1 MRWRRRS
8 KSSQPAVCEPRTRV
22 RNHGSA
28 VQRVRARTSAAMR
41 SAVQLPA
48 SVLLLAVAV
57 GLPVVTFA
65 AAYSVSDRVTEGEIW
80 RRKGYFLSAA
90 IDTPPASNFG
100 SLGLTV
106 ALMAFVGVTIVR
118 HHIVAERLRVQG
130 TRPALRSLHSISLAA
145 ALVSGL
151 GGHGVA
157 AFPHHADRR
166 WHNSFAAV
174 FVLCALTH
182 FALESTLERRAMLSS
197 YFARGFRLALVLTAA
212 VNCVTFISHV
222 MVEEM
227 WRIDIGIGKL
237 PAALAEIT
245 TCICFVLYLA
255 SYWRSLNETRI
266 TLSVTYSPVVA
277 HICEPHVARGSSPAS
292 HGQDANDLVLELQ
305 ETS

>member
-1 MRWRRRS
+1 MRAS
-8 KSSQPAVCEPRTRV
+8 
-22 RNHGSA
+22 
-28 VQRVRARTSAAMR
+28 TSAAMR

-65 AAYSVSDRVTEGEIW
+65 AAYSVSDRVTDGEIW

-118 HHIVAERLRVQG
+118 HHIVAERLRALG
-130 TRPALRSLHSISLAA
+130 TGPALRNLHSASLTA

-197 YFARGFRLALVLTAA
+197 HFARGFRLVLVVTAA
-212 VNCVTFISHV
+212 VNCATFISHV

-245 TCICFVLYLA
+245 TCVCFVLYLA

-266 TLSVTYSPVVA
+266 TLSVTYSPAVA
-277 HICEPHVARGSSPAS
+277 HEPRVAYGPSSARCE
-292 HGQDANDLVLELQ
+292 
-305 ETS
+305 